1 MESLFTNSEAERS
14 VIGLTLT
21 HEAYWNLLPQLSE
34 NDLTVPEYRLLL
46 RAMKQLYLEKRPID
60 FVTVESV
67 LRTIA
72 PADSIQSLTSAMLG
86 AANNSF
92 LAEYHL
98 REHIRLIHEA
108 SLRRK
113 MLAVLD
119 ESRHLLVE
127 TEEETASV
135 LDRTRQ
141 SLRDLITTSH
151 SWEDMG
157 DVLTSALDEI
167 DRRAKGEEP
176 NMPSGIIPLDQKTM
190 GFHKGELTIIGARP
204 AVGKS
209 AFGAQIALSA
219 AEKGFKVGICSREMT
234 DTQYGMRIITKESG
248 VNAERLR
255 GGSLADDEWCAVA
268 DAISCTAGLPISFIF
283 TTRYIEDLRMEVQKK
298 VDAGELDLLVVD
310 YTQLMQSR
318 QRFDKDYL
326 RIGYVSK
333 MLKDM
338 TTDFNIAIIALAQV
352 ARSKENEMPTLAD
365 LRGSG
370 DLEQDADNVIFLHR
384 PKSAMDKYVHP
395 DDRASFETLKER
407 KLQYIAVDVA
417 KQRQGDIGT
426 TAVIFDPSRMRY
438 TAIARDHS

>member
-151 SWEDMG
+151 SWENMG

-219 AEKGFKVGICSREMT
+219 AEKGAAVFTWTLCAAMAAFVVWCYFGI
-234 DTQYGMRIITKESG
+234 II
-248 VNAERLR
+248 
-255 GGSLADDEWCAVA
+255 
-268 DAISCTAGLPISFIF
+268 
-283 TTRYIEDLRMEVQKK
+283 
-298 VDAGELDLLVVD
+298 
-310 YTQLMQSR
+310 
-318 QRFDKDYL
+318 
-326 RIGYVSK
+326 
-333 MLKDM
+333 
-338 TTDFNIAIIALAQV
+338 
-352 ARSKENEMPTLAD
+352 
-365 LRGSG
+365 
-370 DLEQDADNVIFLHR
+370 
-384 PKSAMDKYVHP
+384 PKGAW
-395 DDRASFETLKER
+395 
-407 KLQYIAVDVA
+407 
-417 KQRQGDIGT
+417 
-426 TAVIFDPSRMRY
+426 
-438 TAIARDHS
+438 